1 VYGKSQIKS
10 LKIKSQ
16 LRGKNEIVEH
26 KELKERTWY
35 SEESLREAERKERR
49 N

>member
-1 VYGKSQIKS
+1 MYGKSQIKS

-35 SEESLREAERKERR
+35 SEESLIEAERK
-49 N
+49 